1 MVSLVLVHNN
11 DIIQLKINIKNL
23 QSRLPRP
30 VGISGN

>member
-11 DIIQLKINIKNL
+11 DIIQLKTNLKNH

-30 VGISGN
+30 VGQL